1 MAAILK
7 AGATGTIIREQ
18 EEEDCHPRMAGGENG
33 GCMPKVSCLRLL
45 SLPRGHLPILEEPD
59 VRLGGNHSRLFASD
73 VCDSTLWIC
82 SNSNHSGLEGG
93 HASGLAE
100 LTFEI
105 AVLVDL
111 SNR

>member
-18 EEEDCHPRMAGGENG
+18 EEEDCHPRMAGGKNG

-82 SNSNHSGLEGG
+82 SNSNHSGLEGMFQVSMG
-93 HASGLAE
+93 KSGYVPPAL
-100 LTFEI
+100 LT
-105 AVLVDL
+105 LQ
-111 SNR
+111 N